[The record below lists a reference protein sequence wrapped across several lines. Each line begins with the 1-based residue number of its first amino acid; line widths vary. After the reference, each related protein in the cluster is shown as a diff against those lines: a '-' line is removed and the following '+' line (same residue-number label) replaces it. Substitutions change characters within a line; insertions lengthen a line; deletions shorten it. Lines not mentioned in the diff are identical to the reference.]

1 MGWRWRVIWDK
12 GAGNPS
18 RPHSRM
24 IRLDTISKQ
33 HGHQILFIEASAALQ
48 KGEKIRLVGPNGAGK
63 TTLFRL
69 ITGEEKPDEGQVAVD
84 RGVTVGYFSQD
95 VGEMAGR
102 SAVAEVMDGAG
113 PVSAVAAELKELE
126 AAMADPDRA
135 DDMDD
140 IIARYGE
147 VQGRFEELDG
157 YALEGRA
164 REVLAGLGFSQEM
177 MEGDVGALSGGWKM
191 RVALARILLM
201 RPDVMLLDEPSNHLD
216 LESLIWL
223 EQFLK
228 GYEGMLLMT
237 SHDREF
243 MNRIVTK
250 VIEIDGGALTA
261 YSGDYEFYAQQR
273 ALNEKQQQAQF
284 ERQQAML
291 AKEISFIERF
301 KARASHAAQVQSR
314 VKKLEKIERV
324 EPPRRRQA
332 VAFDFPPAPRS
343 GEDVVSLKNVHKR
356 YGSRRIYEGFDFL
369 VRRRE
374 RWCVMGINGAGKST
388 LLKLVAG
395 ATEPDDGTVAV
406 GGSVRMGYF
415 AQHAMELLIGDRT
428 VFETLQDAFPQ
439 AGQGALRTLAGC
451 FGFSGDDVE
460 KRCRV
465 LSGGEKAR
473 LVMALMLYDPPNFL
487 VLDEPTNHLDMATK
501 EMLIAALAQYEGTM
515 LFVSHDRH
523 FLAALS
529 NRVLEL
535 TPEGIR
541 QYGGGYTEYVARTGQ
556 EAPGLRS

>member
-1 MGWRWRVIWDK
+1 
-12 GAGNPS
+12 
-18 RPHSRM
+18 M
-24 IRLDTISKQ
+24 IRLDNVSKQ
-33 HGHQILFIEASAALQ
+33 ASHHILFIEASAALN
-48 KGEKIRLVGPNGAGK
+48 KGEKIGLVGPNGAGK
-63 TTLFRL
+63 TTLFRMIAGQEL
-69 ITGEEKPDEGQVAVD
+69 PDEGQVSID
-84 RGVTVGYFSQD
+84 RGITIGYFNQD
-95 VGEMAGR
+95 VGEMSGR

-113 PVSAVAAELKELE
+113 PVSVVASELRELE

-135 DDMDD
+135 DAMEE

-147 VQGRFEELDG
+147 VQHRFEELDG
-157 YALEGRA
+157 YALDGRA
-164 REVLAGLGFSQEM
+164 REALAGLGFSEEM
-177 MEGDVGALSGGWKM
+177 MDGDVGALSGGWKM

-223 EQFLK
+223 EKFLRD
-228 GYEGMLLMT
+228 YEGTLLMT

-243 MNRIVTK
+243 INRVIAK
-250 VIEIDGGALTA
+250 VVEIDSGSLTT
-261 YSGDYEFYAQQR
+261 YSGNYEFYEQQR

-291 AKEISFIERF
+291 AKEIKFIERF

-314 VKKLEKIERV
+314 VKKLDKIERV
-324 EPPRRRQA
+324 EPPRRRQT

-343 GEDVVSLKNVHKR
+343 GEDVVALKNVHKG
-356 YGSRRIYEGFDFL
+356 YGSKRIYDGLDFMI
-369 VRRRE
+369 RRRE
-374 RWCVMGINGAGKST
+374 RWCVMGVNGAGKST

-395 ATEPDDGTVAV
+395 ASEPDQGTVAL
-406 GGSVRMGYF
+406 GGSVKMGYF
-415 AQHAMELLIGDRT
+415 AQHAMDLLDGDRT
-428 VFETLQDAFPQ
+428 VFQSLEDAFPT
-439 AGQGALRTLAGC
+439 AGQGSLRALAGC

-473 LVMALMLYDPPNFL
+473 LVMAKMLFDPPNFL
-487 VLDEPTNHLDMATK
+487 VLDEPTNHLDLATK
-501 EMLIAALAQYEGTM
+501 EMLITALSDFEGTM

-523 FLAALS
+523 FLGTLS

-535 TPEGIR
+535 TPDGIH

>member
-1 MGWRWRVIWDK
+1 
-12 GAGNPS
+12 
-18 RPHSRM
+18 M
-24 IRLDTISKQ
+24 IRLDNISKQ
-33 HGHQILFIEASAALQ
+33 NGHQILFIEASAALQ
-48 KGEKIRLVGPNGAGK
+48 KGEKVGLVGPNGAGK
-63 TTLFRL
+63 TTLFRM
-69 ITGEEKPDEGQVAVD
+69 ITGQDNADEGQVAVD

-95 VGEMAGR
+95 VGEMSGR
-102 SAVAEVMDGAG
+102 SAVSEVMDGAG
-113 PVSAVAAELKELE
+113 PVSVVAAELKELE
-126 AAMADPDRA
+126 AAMADPDRT
-135 DDMDD
+135 DEMDT
-140 IIARYGE
+140 IIERYGE
-147 VQGRFEELDG
+147 VQARFEELGG
-157 YALEGRA
+157 YELEGRA
-164 REVLAGLGFSQEM
+164 REVLAGLSFSQEM

-201 RPDVMLLDEPSNHLD
+201 RPDAMLLDEPSNHLD
-216 LESLIWL
+216 LESIIWL
-223 EQFLK
+223 EEFLK
-228 GYEGMLLMT
+228 NYEGALLMT

-250 VIEIDGGALTA
+250 VIEIDSGSLTS
-261 YSGDYEFYAQQR
+261 YSGNYEFYEQQR
-273 ALNEKQQQAQF
+273 AQSEKQQQAQF

-291 AKEISFIERF
+291 AKEIKFIERF

-314 VKKLEKIERV
+314 VKKLDKIERV
-324 EPPRRRQA
+324 EPPRRRET
-332 VAFDFPPAPRS
+332 VSFDFLPAPRS
-343 GEDVVSLKNVHKR
+343 GEDVVSLKSVHKG
-356 YGSRRIYEGFDFL
+356 YGSRSIYEGLDFS
-369 VRRRE
+369 VRRKE

-395 ATEPDDGTVAV
+395 STEPDDGTVAI
-406 GGSVRMGYF
+406 GGSVKMGYF
-415 AQHAMELLIGDRT
+415 AQHAMDLLEGERT
-428 VFETLQDAFPQ
+428 VFQSLEDSFPQ
-439 AGQGALRTLAGC
+439 AGQGSLRALAGC

-473 LVMALMLYDPPNFL
+473 LVMAKMLFDPPNFL

-501 EMLIAALAQYEGTM
+501 EMLITALSQYEGTM

-535 TPEGIR
+535 TPEGIH

>member
-1 MGWRWRVIWDK
+1 MLLLARGL
-12 GAGNPS
+12 
-18 RPHSRM
+18 M
-24 IRLDTISKQ
+24 IRLDNISKQ
-33 HGHQILFIEASAALQ
+33 NGHQILFIEASAALQ
-48 KGEKIRLVGPNGAGK
+48 RGEKVGLVGPNGAGK
-63 TTLFRL
+63 TTLFRM
-69 ITGEEKPDEGQVAVD
+69 ITGQEPPDEGQVAVD
-84 RGVTVGYFSQD
+84 RGVTIGYFSQD
-95 VGEMAGR
+95 VGEMSGR
-102 SAVAEVMDGAG
+102 SAASEVMDGAG
-113 PVSAVAAELKELE
+113 PVSAVASELKELE
-126 AAMADPDRA
+126 VAMGDPDRA
-135 DDMDD
+135 DEMDS
-140 IIARYGE
+140 IIERYGE
-147 VQGRFEELDG
+147 VQARFEELDG

-164 REVLAGLGFSQEM
+164 REVLAGLSFTQEM
-177 MEGDVGALSGGWKM
+177 MDGDVGALSGGWKM

-201 RPDVMLLDEPSNHLD
+201 RPDAMILDEPSNHLD

-223 EQFLK
+223 EGFLK
-228 GYEGMLLMT
+228 GYEGLLLMT

-243 MNRIVTK
+243 MNRIVDK
-250 VIEIDGGALTA
+250 VVEIDGGALTT

-291 AKEISFIERF
+291 SKEIKFIERF

-314 VKKLEKIERV
+314 VKKLDKIERV
-324 EPPRRRQA
+324 EPPKRRQT
-332 VAFDFPPAPRS
+332 VAFDFLPAPRS
-343 GEDVVSLKNVHKR
+343 GEDVVSLKQVHKS
-356 YGSRRIYEGFDFL
+356 YGSRSIYAALDFS

-395 ATEPDDGTVAV
+395 ATQPDNGAVAL
-406 GGSVRMGYF
+406 GGSVKMGYF
-415 AQHAMELLIGDRT
+415 AQHAMDLLDGERT
-428 VFETLQDAFPQ
+428 VFQSLEDSFPQ
-439 AGQGALRTLAGC
+439 AGQGSLRALAGC

-473 LVMALMLYDPPNFL
+473 LVMAKMLFDPPNFL

-501 EMLIAALAQYEGTM
+501 EMLIAALSQYEGTM

-535 TPEGIR
+535 TPEGIQ